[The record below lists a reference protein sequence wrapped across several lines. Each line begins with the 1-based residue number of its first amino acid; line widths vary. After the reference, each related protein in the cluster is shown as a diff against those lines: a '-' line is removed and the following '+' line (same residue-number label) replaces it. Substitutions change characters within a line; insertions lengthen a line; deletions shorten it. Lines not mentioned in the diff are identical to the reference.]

1 MALKLALVCRY
12 GVPGI
17 STGGGEEEEEEEE
30 GFGIKGVSSGVKMFA
45 DGEMFSASF
54 PSTDPSKIDP
64 SSFLRKESIV

>member
-17 STGGGEEEEEEEE
+17 STGGGGEEEEEE

>member
-17 STGGGEEEEEEEE
+17 STGRE
-30 GFGIKGVSSGVKMFA
+30 GFGIIGVSSGVKTFG

-64 SSFLRKESIV
+64 SSFLRKESMV